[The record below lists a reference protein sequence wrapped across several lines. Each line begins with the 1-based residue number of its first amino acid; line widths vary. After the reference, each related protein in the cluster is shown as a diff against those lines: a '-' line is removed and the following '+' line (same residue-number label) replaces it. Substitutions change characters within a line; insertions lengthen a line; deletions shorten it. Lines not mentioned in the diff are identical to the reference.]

1 MSDKLLTETPGRR
14 VEAAVDQEATGLLR
28 LATAGSVDDGKSTLI
43 GRLLHDSRSLMADQV
58 TAIEAAS
65 RRRGRTRI
73 DLALLTDGLVAEREQ
88 GITIDVAYRYF
99 STPARK
105 FIIADSPGHAQYTR
119 NMVTAASTADV
130 AVILVDASRGLQLQT
145 RRHAYLSSWVGIPR
159 VVLAV
164 NKMDLVDYSQARFDE
179 IAQAFRRLAA
189 QLDFVEIRAIP
200 ISALEGD
207 MVVERG
213 DAMGWYAGPTLLE
226 WLERAHTRGKGG
238 DGPTRLPVQR
248 VVRVARGEAQPGSGF
263 EDVEFR
269 GYQGTLASGEITV
282 GQDLIELSSQQ
293 RARVVSLRVADRPA
307 ERASAGDAV
316 MVTLDR
322 EIDVSRGD
330 VFADPVDLPE
340 LAREV
345 EAELCWFDSEP
356 MDPGRTYQIKHATR
370 SVRARLGA
378 PLSRL
383 DVETLEPVPAA
394 EASAPLQMND
404 IGRIRLRAQQA
415 LPFEHYRDQAV
426 TGAFIVIDEASNRT
440 VAAGTVV

>member
-1 MSDKLLTETPGRR
+1 MQGRTERDA
-14 VEAAVDQEATGLLR
+14 AAVAVDEEANGQASGLLR

-43 GRLLHDSRSLMADQV
+43 GRLLHDSRSLMADQI

-65 RRRGRTRI
+65 QRRGRTRV

-99 STPARK
+99 ATPARK

-164 NKMDLVDYSQARFDE
+164 NKMDLVDHSQARFDE

-189 QLDFVEIRAIP
+189 QLDFSEIRAIP
-200 ISALEGD
+200 ISALNGD
-207 MVVERG
+207 MVVDRG
-213 DAMGWYAGPTLLE
+213 DSLGWYTGPTLLE
-226 WLERAHTRGKGG
+226 WLERAHARGRGG
-238 DGPTRLPVQR
+238 DGPLRLPVQR

-263 EDVEFR
+263 EAAEFR
-269 GYQGTLASGEITV
+269 GYQGTVAGGALTV
-282 GQDLIELSSQQ
+282 GQELVALPSKQ
-293 RARVVSLRVADRPA
+293 RARVESLHVGNQPRD
-307 ERASAGDAV
+307 RASAGDAV
-316 MVTLDR
+316 LLTLDR

-330 VFADPVDLPE
+330 LFAEPADAPAT
-340 LAREV
+340 AREI

-356 MDPGRTYQIKHATR
+356 LDPARSYVVKHATA
-370 SVRARLGA
+370 SVRARLGV
-378 PLSRL
+378 PLSRI
-383 DVETLEPVPAA
+383 DVETFEPVP
-394 EASAPLQMND
+394 EDQASAPLQMND
-404 IGRIRLRAQQA
+404 IGRVRLRARQP
-415 LPFEHYRDQAV
+415 LPFEPYRDQAV

>member
-1 MSDKLLTETPGRR
+1 
-14 VEAAVDQEATGLLR
+14 
-28 LATAGSVDDGKSTLI
+28 
-43 GRLLHDSRSLMADQV
+43 MADHV
-58 TAIEAAS
+58 SAIEAAS
-65 RRRGRTRI
+65 LSRGRARI
-73 DLALLTDGLVAEREQ
+73 DLALLTDGLAAEREQ

-164 NKMDLVDYSQARFDE
+164 NKMDLVDYSQQRFDE

-189 QLDFVEIRAIP
+189 QLDFSEIRAIP
-200 ISALEGD
+200 ISALNGD
-207 MVVERG
+207 MVVDRG
-213 DAMGWYAGPTLLE
+213 EALGWYTGPTLLE
-226 WLERAHTRGKGG
+226 WLERAHTRGKSG
-238 DGPTRLPVQR
+238 DAPLRLPVQR
-248 VVRVARGEAQPGSGF
+248 VVRVARGDAQPYSGL

-269 GYQGTLASGEITV
+269 GYQGTVASGAIAV
-282 GQDLIELSSQQ
+282 GQELLLLPSRQ
-293 RARVVSLRVADRPA
+293 RARVESLYVATTAR
-307 ERASAGDAV
+307 EQASAGDAV
-316 MVTLDR
+316 LVTLDR
-322 EIDVSRGD
+322 ELDISRGD
-330 VFADPVDLPE
+330 LFAHPDDAP
-340 LAREV
+340 ATRNEV

-356 MDPGRTYQIKHATR
+356 MDPARPYQIKHATR

-383 DVETLEPVPAA
+383 DVETLEPVAA
-394 EASAPLQMND
+394 DQAAQPLQMND
-404 IGRIRLRAQQA
+404 IGRVRLRAQQP
-415 LPFEHYRDQAV
+415 LPFEPYREQAL